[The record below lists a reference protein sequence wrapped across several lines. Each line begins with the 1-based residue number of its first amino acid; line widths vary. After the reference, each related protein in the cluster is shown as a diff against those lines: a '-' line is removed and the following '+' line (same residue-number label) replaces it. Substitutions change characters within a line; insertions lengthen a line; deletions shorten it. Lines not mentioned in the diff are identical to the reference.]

1 MLTHHVYAIMVLQIN
16 ANTSRVCY
24 YGFTNKC

>member
-1 MLTHHVYAIMVLQIN
+1 MVLQIN